1 MPTVTGRDQRLS
13 YYREM
18 RGSVLLT
25 IGECITAYL
34 DHVIEFQPELY
45 ETQLPFMDTIGM
57 NEKCRKLNSTCRK
70 KSVTSLI
77 KQHCNL

>member
-1 MPTVTGRDQRLS
+1 MPTVTGRDHRLS

-34 DHVIEFQPELY
+34 DHVIE
-45 ETQLPFMDTIGM
+45 LPFMDTIGM

-77 KQHCNL
+77 KQHCKL